1 MTSTDRDA
9 LRQQLIAHEGTHR
22 QGNRLMPYVDSVGK
36 ITIGYGRNL
45 SDAGIS
51 EAEARQFL
59 DADINNAI
67 LDCTVFPWFPDLD
80 TVRQRAIVDLCFNM
94 GLPRLKGF
102 VKMLDAMARQDW
114 TAAAHELLDSTYAQQ
129 VGKRART
136 LAAMLRT
143 GEA

>member
-9 LRQQLIAHEGTHR
+9 LRQQLIAHEGL
-22 QGNRLMPYVDSVGK
+22 RLRPYVDSVGK
-36 ITIGYGRNL
+36 ITIGVGRNL
-45 SDAGIS
+45 SDKGIS

-67 LDCTVFPWFPDLD
+67 LDMSTFPWFADLD
-80 TVRQRAIVDLCFNM
+80 VVRQRALLDLCFNL

-102 VKMLDAMARQDW
+102 VLMLDAVARKDW
-114 TAAAHELLDSTYAQQ
+114 GTAAHELLDSHYAQQ

-136 LAAMLRT
+136 LAAMLRD
-143 GEA
+143 GQV

>member
-9 LRQQLIAHEGTHR
+9 LRRQLMLHEGL
-22 QGNRLMPYVDSVGK
+22 RLFPYVDSVGK
-36 ITIGYGRNL
+36 VTIGIGRNL
-45 SDAGIS
+45 SDRGIS

-67 LDCTVFPWFPDLD
+67 LDLTTFPWFADLD
-80 TVRQRAIVDLCFNM
+80 PVRQRAMVDLCFNI
-94 GLPRLKGF
+94 GLPRLRGF
-102 VKMLDAMARQDW
+102 VKMLAAIERQEWDG
-114 TAAAHELLDSTYAQQ
+114 AAHELMDSAYAVQ

-136 LAAMLRT
+136 LAAMLKT

>member
-9 LRQQLIAHEGTHR
+9 LRQQLIAHEGL
-22 QGNRLMPYVDSVGK
+22 RLTPYVDSVGK
-36 ITIGYGRNL
+36 ITIGVGRNL
-45 SDAGIS
+45 TDQGITD
-51 EAEARQFL
+51 AEARQFL

-67 LDCTVFPWFPDLD
+67 LDCTAFPWFPDLD
-80 TVRQRAIVDLCFNM
+80 PVRQRAVVDLCFNL

-102 VKMLDAMARQDW
+102 TKMLAAMARKEWDV
-114 TAAAHELLDSTYAQQ
+114 AAHELLDSRYAEQ

-143 GEA
+143 GQV

>member
-9 LRQQLIAHEGTHR
+9 LRRQLMAHEGV
-22 QGNRLMPYVDSVGK
+22 RLKPYVDSVGK
-36 ITIGYGRNL
+36 ITIGVGRNL
-45 SDAGIS
+45 SDKGIT
-51 EAEARQFL
+51 EDEARQFL

-67 LDCTVFPWFPDLD
+67 LDMTVFPWFPNLD
-80 TVRQRAIVDLCFNM
+80 PVRQRAFVDLCFNI

-102 VKMLDAMARQDW
+102 TKMLAAAARGDW
-114 TAAAHELLDSTYAQQ
+114 DAAAHELLDSRYAEQ

-136 LAAMLRT
+136 LAHMIRT

>member
-9 LRQQLIAHEGTHR
+9 LRQQLIAHEGLT
-22 QGNRLMPYVDSVGK
+22 LTPYVDSVGK
-36 ITIGYGRNL
+36 ITIGVGRNL
-45 SDAGIS
+45 SDKGIT

-80 TVRQRAIVDLCFNM
+80 PVRQRAVVDLCFNM

-102 VKMLDAMARQDW
+102 TKMLAAIGRQEWGVAAR
-114 TAAAHELLDSTYAQQ
+114 ELLDSHYAEQ

-136 LAAMLRT
+136 LARMLET
-143 GEA
+143 GQA